1 MSFPRVI
8 WAENIEAS
16 LHLKSIY
23 DAFHGC
29 LFSPCERK
37 PSSFE
42 GLSHIASAIGKPLYA
57 NELTEKCKRL
67 SFAKICV
74 EVDVSSELLTT
85 VEVVN
90 ARGESCDISVKYPW
104 KPSKCSSCQVFGH
117 SDNGCPKRVR
127 EAVGTREPQ
136 PTQTSNTPPLTNV
149 LRREAPSVVPIVIGL
164 QGQS

>member
-1 MSFPRVI
+1 M
-8 WAENIEAS
+8 
-16 LHLKSIY
+16 
-23 DAFHGC
+23 
-29 LFSPCERK
+29 
-37 PSSFE
+37 
-42 GLSHIASAIGKPLYA
+42 
-57 NELTEKCKRL
+57 
-67 SFAKICV
+67 

-90 ARGESCDISVKYPW
+90 ARGESCDTSVKYSW

-164 QGQS
+164 QGQSSAKTQLGEKGTLPSPSQVDSSPVGPRPGDKVTSPDKKSGSP